1 MLKNTIRE
9 NQGLN
14 ERQLK
19 VVYLIKEKGQISL
32 SDFKLIYPD
41 IADRT
46 LNRDLQALV
55 DKNILKSHGDKKGR
69 RYSL

>member
-19 VVYLIKEKGQISL
+19 VVYLIKEKGQI
-32 SDFKLIYPD
+32 
-41 IADRT
+41 
-46 LNRDLQALV
+46 
-55 DKNILKSHGDKKGR
+55 
-69 RYSL
+69 